1 MSHLFASFSPW
12 PPGVTAVLMC
22 NRLRRTI
29 NFPVDGSSF
38 SNSMA
43 ARNCTSCR
51 KMNTWSKVLKLK
63 WQVCVVIIGEKQI
76 DLKNHVSAT
85 VQFRFIFHTLF
96 IFCAKHTN

>member
-1 MSHLFASFSPW
+1 MSHLFASFSLW

-22 NRLRRTI
+22 DRTI

-38 SNSMA
+38 SNNMA

-63 WQVCVVIIGEKQI
+63 WQVCVVIIGKRKSI
-76 DLKNHVSAT
+76 
-85 VQFRFIFHTLF
+85 
-96 IFCAKHTN
+96 